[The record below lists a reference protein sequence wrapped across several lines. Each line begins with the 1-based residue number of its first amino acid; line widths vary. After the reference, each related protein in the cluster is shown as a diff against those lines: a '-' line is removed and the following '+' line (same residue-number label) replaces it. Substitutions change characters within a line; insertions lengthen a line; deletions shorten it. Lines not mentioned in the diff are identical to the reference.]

1 MVDNNTLEII
11 EKYLN
16 DHPSLGFYLT
26 KDKKYV
32 ASINQTIASNRP
44 KTLNYFYN
52 HILPKEYRI
61 AC

>member
-1 MVDNNTLEII
+1 MVNKLEII
-11 EKYLN
+11 ENYLN

-32 ASINQTIASNRP
+32 ASIDQTTASNRP
-44 KTLNYFYN
+44 KTLSYFYN